1 MLIVTEFRWYSKKN
15 LVLFLI
21 FLMGIGITVS
31 KIIPGSQD
39 SLKGSEVSSTSLSD
53 RQSPLGINLS
63 GLGSSSTQFPFI
75 DYFKKS
81 HKWFTTCRNNKTSDC
96 RGVWDTKESE
106 QLDLDEQ
113 GWVKSLPKPE
123 DPPLYT
129 QVATT
134 LFKDI
139 PQDTPISGQYLV
151 LYDGEGTLEYG
162 LAAEKNP
169 DLSQPG
175 RDVIT
180 IDLSKA
186 DGALILINETDPN
199 QTGNYLRNIR
209 VIKAEDETRYQQGEQ
224 FNPVFLE
231 KIKKF
236 RTLRFMDWMQ
246 TNHSPQKEWKNRPT
260 PLTSTYRRSGVPLEV
275 MIALSNQVQAEPWFN
290 IPHQATDEYIRNF
303 AQKVKAELNPN
314 SNIYVEFS
322 NEVWNWNFKQT
333 KYALEQGQARWGKDK
348 KDAFRQW
355 YGMRTAQMCE
365 IWKTEFGNQANRVIC
380 VIATQT
386 NSEGEERK
394 ILDCPYW
401 VAEGNKPCYQGMDAY
416 AVAGYFSGSLG
427 DLNNNSVI
435 ESWINQGDEGINL
448 AFQQL
453 KKGGLV
459 PHDRDSLVDNYQ
471 TFLYH
476 AEVAKSKGLKL
487 VAYEGGQHLVPPNKA
502 PKKEEV
508 SQFFIKL
515 NRHPQMY
522 DTYLQLLQDWKQA
535 GGTVFMQYN
544 DISIPQKYGS
554 WGALESVYQPT
565 SPKYK
570 ALEDFIDHNPCWWE
584 GCQ

>member
-31 KIIPGSQD
+31 KIIAGSQN
-39 SLKGSEVSSTSLSD
+39 SLKASEVSTSLSP

-75 DYFKKS
+75 DYFKNS
-81 HKWFTTCRNNKTSDC
+81 RNWFTTCQNQKTSDC

-123 DPPLYT
+123 DPPRYT

-180 IDLSKA
+180 IDLSKSN
-186 DGALILINETDPN
+186 GALILINETDPN

-260 PLTSTYRRSGVPLEV
+260 PLTATYRRSGVPLEV
-275 MIALSNQVQAEPWFN
+275 MIALANQVQAEPWFN

-303 AQKVKAELNPN
+303 AQKVKAELNSN

-333 KYALEQGQARWGKDK
+333 HYALEQGQARWGKDK
-348 KDAFRQW
+348 KDAFFQW

-365 IWKTEFGNQANRVIC
+365 IWKKEFGNQANRVIC
-380 VIATQT
+380 VISTQM
-386 NSEGEERK
+386 NYKGAERK

-416 AVAGYFSGSLG
+416 GITGYFSGALG
-427 DLNNNSVI
+427 DLNNSSVI
-435 ESWINQGDEGINL
+435 ESWRNKGDEGINL

-453 KKGGLV
+453 KKGGLLPV
-459 PHDRDSLVDNYQ
+459 DKDSLEHNYKK
-471 TFLYH
+471 FLYH
-476 AEVAKSKGLKL
+476 AEIAKDKGLKL
-487 VAYEGGQHLVPPNKA
+487 VAYEGGQHLVSHRKDPQNQQ
-502 PKKEEV
+502 V
-508 SQFFIKL
+508 TDFLIKL

-522 DTYLQLLQDWKQA
+522 DTYLQLLQDWEQA
-535 GGTVFMQYN
+535 GGTVFMHFT
-544 DISIPQKYGS
+544 DIGKPTKYGS